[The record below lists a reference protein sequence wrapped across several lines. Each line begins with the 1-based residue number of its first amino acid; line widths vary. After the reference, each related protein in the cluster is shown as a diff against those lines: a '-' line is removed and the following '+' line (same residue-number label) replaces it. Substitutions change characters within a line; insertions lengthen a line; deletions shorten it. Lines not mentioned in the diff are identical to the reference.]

1 MWCYYYLEF
10 CNTLIER
17 VLQNS
22 GLEIGLATF
31 ETVYKGHNCLV
42 KLNMEVWQ

>member
-1 MWCYYYLEF
+1 MKTMPF
-10 CNTLIER
+10 GR

-42 KLNMEVWQ
+42 ELNMEVWQ